1 LHEHGRLRPFRCR
14 AATRRAW
21 PSSTRPL
28 AAMKAEEMDEKHAQ
42 NAHAKAA
49 GSNQIQTGPSG
60 RPSTRRSV
68 RHCTAVC
75 MIAMRVFRGTIAL
88 GGGVKV

>member
-1 LHEHGRLRPFRCR
+1 MAVFVLSAVGQQTIAQSNSFSF
-14 AATRRAW
+14 
-21 PSSTRPL
+21 PSNEESMAIVYSSIACT

-75 MIAMRVFRGTIAL
+75 MSA
-88 GGGVKV
+88 